1 MGPVGPIVQR
11 ERKAGRASC
20 GRSLENG
27 TKAVPS
33 QVRLQSTYPWTTGVE
48 LICRGDDAA
57 KNGATME
64 NPYACGQ
71 HDGALFRTPAGS
83 RKISPRWERCARREL
98 RYGDRRGLF
107 RSWESQGLCEI
118 RSRGWDNRLPYAS
131 RPRRQGIRVLNQE
144 ATDHYR
150 HPGESAHPNGEASHS
165 FHLQASRPRLSSR
178 PFSQPQL

>member
-1 MGPVGPIVQR
+1 MGPAGPIVER
-11 ERKAGRASC
+11 ERKAGRASG

-27 TKAVPS
+27 TKAAPS
-33 QVRLQSTYPWTTGVE
+33 QVLPQSIYPWTTDVD
-48 LICRGDDAA
+48 LICRGDDTA
-57 KNGATME
+57 KDGAMTE
-64 NPYACGQ
+64 NTHACGQ
-71 HDGALFRTPAGS
+71 QDGALFRSPVGS
-83 RKISPRWERCARREL
+83 RKINRWARCARREL

-107 RSWESQGLCEI
+107 RSWESRALCEI

-150 HPGESAHPNGEASHS
+150 HLGESAHPNGEASHS
-165 FHLQASRPRLSSR
+165 FHLQALRPRLSSR